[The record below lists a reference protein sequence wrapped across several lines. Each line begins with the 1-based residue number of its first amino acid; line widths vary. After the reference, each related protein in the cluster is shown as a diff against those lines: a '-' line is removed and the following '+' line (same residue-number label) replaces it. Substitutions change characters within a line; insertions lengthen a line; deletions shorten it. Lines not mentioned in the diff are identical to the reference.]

1 MFVVCPLKL
10 QNNNKG
16 FTLVESLIA
25 MVLLSIGILGLSA
38 MTVGTIQG
46 LIFSDRQTMA
56 TTLARDKL
64 EQIKHAG
71 YANATSAQY
80 PLENYHTLAGY
91 QQFQRLVTITEN
103 TPRPNTKTIA
113 VTVVWR
119 DRAGSP
125 RQVVLRT
132 VITP

>member
-1 MFVVCPLKL
+1 VYIFRI
-10 QNNNKG
+10 QHHSRG
-16 FTLVESLIA
+16 FTLIESLIA
-25 MVLLSIGILGLSA
+25 IVLLSIGILGLSA
-38 MTVGTIQG
+38 MTISTIRG
-46 LIFSDRQTMA
+46 LTFSDKQTIA
-56 TTLARDKL
+56 TTLARDRL

-91 QQFQRLVTITEN
+91 EQFQRLVTITDN

-113 VTVVWR
+113 VTVEWR
-119 DRAGSP
+119 DSAGNP
-125 RQVVLRT
+125 RQVVFRT